1 MSLSKILSEK
11 NLVGLE
17 VISGKYVDK
26 IDKTGFTSSSFPL
39 SVAGIGCHG
48 KFLYIIFKNKSS
60 LWFTMGISGSLSETR
75 SEHSRIRFY
84 FEDTDIFFS
93 DKNNIGTVKY
103 VENKDRLIQKLQS
116 LGPDILSDDFTQH
129 SFIERIKSQKNK
141 PISLI
146 ITDQKVISGIGQ
158 RIKSE
163 ALWLSKI
170 SPNSNISEISDSSLD
185 ILYKCIHSISSTL
198 FANKKI
204 KESYFKIY
212 GKTFENDSDTLVY
225 NKSVDVLGNHVTK
238 QKTADGKVSFWVPT
252 IQK

>member
-93 DKNNIGTVKY
+93 DKNNIGTVIKHIPGHGLAK
-103 VENKDRLIQKLQS
+103 VDSHKSTPIVNKNLSYLVNNDFSTFKNKKSFFAMTAHIIYNKIDTSNFFVQDDIFSHLNLKTNINFFYPTILKKIIQK
-116 LGPDILSDDFTQH
+116 
-129 SFIERIKSQKNK
+129 
-141 PISLI
+141 
-146 ITDQKVISGIGQ
+146 
-158 RIKSE
+158 
-163 ALWLSKI
+163 
-170 SPNSNISEISDSSLD
+170 
-185 ILYKCIHSISSTL
+185 
-198 FANKKI
+198 
-204 KESYFKIY
+204 
-212 GKTFENDSDTLVY
+212 
-225 NKSVDVLGNHVTK
+225 
-238 QKTADGKVSFWVPT
+238 
-252 IQK
+252 